1 MERKAAFRASV
12 FRILTTEFPLSKF
25 LTIPSGNSLGFP
37 PIDGYVRTNSSHC
50 TSIVERVE
58 NPYLKMVDCCNVR
71 YITFDMDSILELW
84 IGLRNDL
91 RWKDVKDYLL

>member
-25 LTIPSGNSLGFP
+25 STIPSFNSFDFP
-37 PIDGYVRTNSSHC
+37 PIDGYVRTHSSPC
-50 TSIVERVE
+50 TSIAEYME
-58 NPYLKMVDCCNVR
+58 YPYLKMVGCCNVR

-91 RWKDVKDYLL
+91 R